1 MLERKLQTSQKFHP
15 NHHSREHNIPMNRR
29 AFLATTSIFT
39 LAFFGQS
46 RAAESLKFTDLY
58 SKITV
63 RGVEFSPRLK
73 SLNGQQVE
81 MKGYM
86 APPLKPKLDFFVL
99 TRQPLASCPFCTTA
113 ADWPPDIVLVLMPN
127 GKELDPSI
135 RPLQINGRLEVGIK
149 QDQETGFVSL
159 VRLYAESVKEI

>member
-1 MLERKLQTSQKFHP
+1 MRLRRVIGFWFLVGLHLSLECKPIKNQLLKTRRRRKTFVLERQLQTSQKFHP

-63 RGVEFSPRLK
+63 RGVEFSPRL
-73 SLNGQQVE
+73 
-81 MKGYM
+81 
-86 APPLKPKLDFFVL
+86 
-99 TRQPLASCPFCTTA
+99 
-113 ADWPPDIVLVLMPN
+113 
-127 GKELDPSI
+127 
-135 RPLQINGRLEVGIK
+135 
-149 QDQETGFVSL
+149 
-159 VRLYAESVKEI
+159 